1 MRDRLDIALRPDIL
15 ARITRIAR
23 IGLTYLVPF
32 AMASWSAV
40 QTLRP

>member
-15 ARITRIAR
+15 ARITRIAP
-23 IGLTYLVPF
+23 IGSTYLVPF
-32 AMASWSAV
+32 AMASWSAL

>member
-1 MRDRLDIALRPDIL
+1 MRDRLDIALQPDIL
-15 ARITRIAR
+15 ARSTRIAR